1 MLVTAMSWHQ
11 FSCHGLSNIV
21 VVSCYLDLN
30 QSPSFTNDK
39 LKNQRTKERQADVG
53 FGSSLTDKHN
63 NFCLDVMNL
72 KLSNGIAGN
81 E

>member
-1 MLVTAMSWHQ
+1 MS
-11 FSCHGLSNIV
+11 C
-21 VVSCYLDLN
+21 CLDLI
-30 QSPSFTNDK
+30 QSPPFTNDK

-63 NFCLDVMNL
+63 NFCLAVMNH

-81 E
+81 DRVLLQLGN

>member
-1 MLVTAMSWHQ
+1 MSCC
-11 FSCHGLSNIV
+11 FDLS
-21 VVSCYLDLN
+21 
-30 QSPSFTNDK
+30 QSPPFTNDK

-63 NFCLDVMNL
+63 NFCPTVMNH

-81 E
+81 EQGLAFGGEFEKRPPVTTAQ